1 MRLLLLALVPSLA
14 LAQTV
19 PPRSFFTL
27 PSSNGHGA
35 VMVDASAGKVVHF
48 RERLAATEEPQL
60 DTGGNEVWVGN
71 QPQMVKARDL
81 LFDAYFGLR
90 ANGQQRWL
98 STPASASGYATAA
111 PSPRGGTGIVTFEQ
125 LALGLD
131 VTTYVF
137 APRNLPHA
145 GFVMALHLENK
156 GSAPVFG
163 VSAFS
168 LHNFHLGFGRPGV
181 MQKLQPNG
189 ETVVISG
196 NHDVEERAFAGVV
209 VSRPVG
215 TVSRVAAW
223 TSTSPMAN
231 NAWQV
236 VNAGG
241 STDLVGQSGNLGAAD
256 DWATAYQF
264 DVGTLPA
271 GSDAWVAVVVAH
283 SGDPFAVATVQGWL
297 DAYVGA
303 QSAQSLVFSERAAWA
318 AFQQALTLPPG
329 LSSDEEA
336 ALRQSAVVLDMAQ
349 VRERRAFLRDVLSN
363 DSDARRSRFPLV
375 DGGTALPGEVQ
386 HRGYGAVLASLPPGE
401 WTYAWIRDGA
411 YAAAAMAT
419 LGMTDASRDAL
430 RFYLDAEGGRFQSWM
445 ELSGYSMPPYV
456 VSLTRYV
463 GFGVEETDFNA
474 FGPNLEFDGFGLFL
488 WALRQHELR
497 TGDTSLAD
505 ARWNDVATKVA
516 DVLVA
521 LVDPATGL
529 IRKDSSIW
537 ETHWNGRE
545 RAWAYTSI
553 TAARGLC
560 DAAAIAERKGDLARA
575 ATYRDAGLGL
585 RRAIATQLTDGTGA
599 IASNAEEL
607 ASGAGYLDAAV
618 LDAIAF
624 GLFHP
629 RGRVATATLAA
640 IEGLKVSAGP
650 GWARNDDRV
659 DHAGMSD
666 VSPWGSEYD
675 SAEWVVTD
683 LRGEVALRAAG
694 NTARASQL
702 LDWVTAH
709 AMANAGLVPETFD
722 EGTGAWKFNAPMVGF
737 GAGVYALALA
747 HRGGVA
753 LEPACGAYDDAP
765 STDGGVDAGFE
776 DAGVDAG
783 GTDAGRPDA
792 GGPDSGVTSDAGAGD
807 AGQADGGTGP
817 GGGGGCGCTSVDA
830 PGVWAA
836 AAPLL
841 ALRRRREE
849 RRRA

>member
-1 MRLLLLALVPSLA
+1 MRLLPLVLVPSLA
-14 LAQTV
+14 LAQV
-19 PPRSFFTL
+19 PARSFFTL

-48 RERLAATEEPQL
+48 RERLPATEEPQL
-60 DTGGNEVWVGN
+60 DAMGNEVWLGN
-71 QPQMVKARDL
+71 QPQMVKARDV

-90 ANGQQRWL
+90 AGGQQQWL
-98 STPASASGYATAA
+98 STPATTSGYATAA
-111 PSPRGGTGIVTFEQ
+111 PSQNGGSGIVTFQQ

-137 APRNLPHA
+137 APRGLPHA

-156 GSAPVFG
+156 GSAAVSG

-189 ETVVISG
+189 ETVVVSP

-209 VSRPVG
+209 VARPVG
-215 TVSRVAAW
+215 AVSRVAAW
-223 TSTSPMAN
+223 TPTSPMAN

-241 STDLVGQSGNLGAAD
+241 STDLVDQSGNLGAAD
-256 DWATAYQF
+256 DWATAFQF

-283 SGDPFAVATVQGWL
+283 SGDPFAASTVQSWL

-303 QSAQSLVFSERAAWA
+303 QSAQSLVFGERAAWA
-318 AFQQALTLPPG
+318 SFQQSLTLPAG
-329 LSSDEEA
+329 LSADEEA
-336 ALRQSAVVLDMAQ
+336 VLRQAAVVLDMAQ
-349 VRERRAFLRDVLSN
+349 VRERQAFLRDVLTN
-363 DSDARRSRFPLV
+363 DSDVRRSRFPLV
-375 DGGTALPGEVQ
+375 DGGTALPGDVQ
-386 HRGYGAVLASLPPGE
+386 HRGFGAVLASLPPGE

-411 YAAAAMAT
+411 YAASAMAA

-430 RFYLDAEGGRFQSWM
+430 RFYLDAEGGRFQSWN
-445 ELSGYSMPPYV
+445 ELAGYSMPPYV

-474 FGPNLEFDGFGLFL
+474 SGPNLELDGFGLFL
-488 WALRQHELR
+488 WALRQHEVR

-516 DVLVA
+516 DALVA
-521 LVDPATGL
+521 LVDPSTHL
-529 IRKDSSIW
+529 MRKDSSIW

-545 RAWAYTSI
+545 RAWAYTNI

-575 ATYRDAGLGL
+575 TTYRDAGLAL
-585 RRAIATQLTDGTGA
+585 RRAIATQLTDASGA
-599 IASNAEEL
+599 LASNAEEL
-607 ASGAGYLDAAV
+607 AAGDGYLDAAV
-618 LDAIAF
+618 LDAIAL

-629 RGRVATATLAA
+629 NGRVATATLAA
-640 IEGLKVSAGP
+640 LDALRVSAGP

-659 DHAGMSD
+659 DHAGRTD

-694 NTARASQL
+694 NTARATQL
-702 LDWVTAH
+702 LDWVTAQ
-709 AMANAGLVPETFD
+709 AKANANLIPETFD

-753 LEPACGAYDDAP
+753 LEPACGAYDDGP
-765 STDGGVDAGFE
+765 STDGGVDGGPE
-776 DAGVDAG
+776 VDAG
-783 GTDAGRPDA
+783 APDASTADAGAPDAGRPDA
-792 GGPDSGVTSDAGAGD
+792 GTTTDAGTQD
-807 AGQADGGTGP
+807 AGIADGGTGP
-817 GGGGGCGCTSVDA
+817 GGGGGCGCTAVDA
-830 PGVWAA
+830 PAV
-836 AAPLL
+836 LL
-841 ALRRRREE
+841 AAVVLLARRRR
-849 RRRA
+849 RA